1 MTGEPPSPADVP
13 DALTAYGQWVG
24 WRSEERD
31 GKQTKIPIDP
41 STGQYASST
50 DPETWGEFEA
60 AADVVEGGD
69 CTGIGFVFTDEDPF
83 VGVDLDDC
91 RDSKSGEPEQWA
103 AEIIETLNSYTE
115 VSPSGTGYH
124 VLVRGTLPE
133 GRNRHGD
140 VELYETARYFTVT
153 GAYVGRQRTI
163 HERTEEL
170 AAVHRTHVAQTPEDT
185 GEVLEAVASVPP
197 TASSGSVGL
206 SDEKLLEKARS
217 AQNGQKFGAL
227 WQGDTSGY
235 DSHSE
240 ADMALCCLL
249 AFWTGRDRGRVDRLF
264 RESGL
269 LRGKWDEIHYADG
282 ATYGERTVERAL
294 QVTTDVYDPEH
305 AGEDEDTSDAERGDA
320 TQPSDRSHA
329 SLVERNRLLREQIDR
344 LETDLEDA
352 DERIESLQA
361 TVEHLEADLAEREQ
375 TIDTLREEVQTPDSQ
390 SRESRGVWGRAK
402 RAFERDASE

>member
-1 MTGEPPSPADVP
+1 M
-13 DALTAYGQWVG
+13 
-24 WRSEERD
+24 
-31 GKQTKIPIDP
+31 
-41 STGQYASST
+41 
-50 DPETWGEFEA
+50 
-60 AADVVEGGD
+60 
-69 CTGIGFVFTDEDPF
+69 

-91 RDSKSGEPEQWA
+91 RDSDTGELSENARAIVEQ
-103 AEIIETLNSYTE
+103 LDSYTE
-115 VSPSGTGYH
+115 VSPSGTGVH
-124 VLVRGTLPE
+124 VIVHGALPE

-153 GAYVGRQRTI
+153 GGCLGEQRAI
-163 HERTEEL
+163 HERTDEL
-170 AAVHRTHVAQTPEDT
+170 AAVHREHVAQETETTADHPPA
-185 GEVLEAVASVPP
+185 AVEASVSA
-197 TASSGSVGL
+197 ASAGNAL
-206 SDEKLLEKARS
+206 SDDDLLEKARS

-249 AFWTGRDRGRVDRLF
+249 AFWTGRDQGRVDRLF

-269 LRGKWDEIHYADG
+269 LRGKWDEVHYADG

-294 QVTTDVYDPEH
+294 QVTTDAYDPEH
-305 AGEDEDTSDAERGDA
+305 AGEDEDTSDAEGGDA

-329 SLVERNRLLREQIDR
+329 YLVERNRLLREQIDR

-352 DERIESLQA
+352 DERIESLRAIVDQ
-361 TVEHLEADLAEREQ
+361 LEADLTEREQ
-375 TIDTLREEVQTPDSQ
+375 TIDTLREDAQ

-402 RAFERDASE
+402 RAFDRDTPE